1 MSASQTDPILDAH
14 RQNWPETYDHRII
27 SLLLSLQH
35 VNVAE
40 AISYDWIMARH
51 RLSIAEFDALAA
63 LRRSQAREL
72 TPSELQRSMV
82 ITSGGLSKVIQQLEA
97 RALVARSTAE
107 NDRRIKPVSLTEKGG
122 KLIEQAMVELMDVA
136 GKSIRSLLD
145 DAEIDRLVELL
156 EKLAG
161 RAESGSSAA

>member
-1 MSASQTDPILDAH
+1 MTTPILDAH

-35 VNVAE
+35 VHVAE
-40 AISYDWIMARH
+40 AINYDWVMARY
-51 RLSIAEFDALAA
+51 RLGMAEFDALAA
-63 LRRSQAREL
+63 LRRSPVREL

-107 NDRRIKPVSLTEKGG
+107 NDRRVKPVRLTDKGER
-122 KLIEQAMVELMDVA
+122 LIEQAMAELMDVA

-145 DAEIDRLVELL
+145 DAEIDRLIELL

-161 RAESGSSAA
+161 QTESPDP